1 MQNLLKEIKL
11 KQTYFLSFLFL
22 LFLSFSFMGFYGK
35 KVSFVLLNSYHSF
48 WLNVFFIN
56 YTFIGDGIFAC
67 CLIGLLY
74 FYYKNKN
81 LAINVFYSFLISG
94 LGAQIIKN
102 MVNSPRPKLYFEPG
116 TYLNFIDGVSKSGYS
131 SFPSGHTATAF
142 AIATVLVLT
151 MKNKNWQLLIL
162 SAAVLVGYSRVY
174 LAQHFLIDVTIG
186 ALLGC
191 ISGLLSFLLV
201 QIKFNFINTLKN
213 KLYFKNT
220 FNQPHILQQQ

>member
-1 MQNLLKEIKL
+1 MQNLLNEIKSN
-11 KQTYFLSFLFL
+11 KIYFYTFIFL
-22 LFLSFSFMGFYGK
+22 LFLSFSCIGFYGK
-35 KVSFVLLNSYHSF
+35 SASFIFLNSYHSF
-48 WLNVFFIN
+48 WLNFFFIN

-74 FYYKNKN
+74 FYFKNKN

-174 LAQHFLIDVTIG
+174 LAQHFLIDVTI
-186 ALLGC
+186 
-191 ISGLLSFLLV
+191 
-201 QIKFNFINTLKN
+201 
-213 KLYFKNT
+213 
-220 FNQPHILQQQ
+220 

>member
-1 MQNLLKEIKL
+1 MQNLLKEIKS
-11 KQTYFLSFLFL
+11 KQTYFFSFFFL
-22 LFLSFSFMGFYGK
+22 LFLSFSFMGIYGK
-35 KVSFVLLNSYHSF
+35 KLSFVLLNSYHSF

-56 YTFIGDGIFAC
+56 YTFIGDGIFAIS
-67 CLIGLLY
+67 LIGIIY
-74 FYYKNKN
+74 FYFKKKN

-94 LGAQIIKN
+94 LGSQIIKN
-102 MVNSPRPKLYFEPG
+102 MVNASIPKFYFEPG
-116 TYLNFIDGVSKSGYS
+116 TYLNFIDGVSKSAYS

-142 AIATVLVLT
+142 AIATVFVLT